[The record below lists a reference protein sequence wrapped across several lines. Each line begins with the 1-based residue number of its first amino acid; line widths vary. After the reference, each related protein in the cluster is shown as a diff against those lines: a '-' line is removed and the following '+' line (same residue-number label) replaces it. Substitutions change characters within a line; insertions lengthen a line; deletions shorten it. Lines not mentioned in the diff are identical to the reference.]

1 MTLQAEPLEAMR
13 FVEQAMRA
21 GVFAD
26 SRRHSPGSLSGDDMR
41 ARCTTR
47 KTRAKTTA
55 KTV

>member
-1 MTLQAEPLEAMR
+1 MR